1 MSSKIRGV
9 VPPLAIPLKDGEL
22 DVPSLE
28 RHINRMIEAGL
39 DGLFVSG
46 STGEVAFSTTE
57 RRAQIQREAV
67 RIVDGRIPLLVGVI
81 DTETERVLEN
91 IKVVEEIGGATGV
104 VATAPFYAL
113 GGETEVEKHF
123 RILKE
128 NTDLEIWAYDIP
140 VCVHTKLSPDLL
152 MRLGRDGI
160 IDGVKDSSGDDV
172 SSAGCAA
179 RTRLSATRSS
189 SSPATRSSSTVP
201 TCRARTDPCP
211 AWPTWTPRAT
221 VRQVGR
227 PTSAATGRPCAP
239 SRTASRTSCASSR

>member
-81 DTETERVLEN
+81 DTETERVIEN
-91 IKVVEEIGGATGV
+91 IKAVEEIGGATGV

-113 GGETEVEKHF
+113 GGETEVEQGEH
-123 RILKE
+123 R
-128 NTDLEIWAYDIP
+128 
-140 VCVHTKLSPDLL
+140 
-152 MRLGRDGI
+152 
-160 IDGVKDSSGDDV
+160 
-172 SSAGCAA
+172 
-179 RTRLSATRSS
+179 
-189 SSPATRSSSTVP
+189 
-201 TCRARTDPCP
+201 
-211 AWPTWTPRAT
+211 PRAVGLRHPR
-221 VRQVGR
+221 VRAHEAVAR
-227 PTSAATGRPCAP
+227 PAHAP
-239 SRTASRTSCASSR
+239 GPRRRHRRRQGLLR

>member
-28 RHINRMIEAGL
+28 RHINRLIEAGL

-46 STGEVAFSTTE
+46 STGEVAFSTAE

-81 DTETERVLEN
+81 DTETERVIEN
-91 IKVVEEIGGATGV
+91 IKAVEEIGGATGV

-113 GGETEVEKHF
+113 GGETEVERHF

-128 NTDLEIWAYDIP
+128 NTSLELWAYDIP

-172 SSAGCAA
+172 AFRWLCLANEAAGHPMQLLTGHEVVVDGAYMSGADGSVPRPVAA
-179 RTRLSATRSS
+179 IEGDNMEHVASVLRAVDLLS
-189 SSPATRSSSTVP
+189 
-201 TCRARTDPCP
+201 
-211 AWPTWTPRAT
+211 
-221 VRQVGR
+221 
-227 PTSAATGRPCAP
+227 
-239 SRTASRTSCASSR
+239 